1 VGIVVVFAVHILDSE
16 GSSEQRPQTVPR
28 FLNLSETAYN
38 SSQDMSGQSSHGVS
52 QNCTLQPLKAP
63 KKKVPSASDGNNS
76 RKQKKFHNPNWS
88 ME

>member
-1 VGIVVVFAVHILDSE
+1 
-16 GSSEQRPQTVPR
+16 
-28 FLNLSETAYN
+28 
-38 SSQDMSGQSSHGVS
+38 MSGQSSHGVS